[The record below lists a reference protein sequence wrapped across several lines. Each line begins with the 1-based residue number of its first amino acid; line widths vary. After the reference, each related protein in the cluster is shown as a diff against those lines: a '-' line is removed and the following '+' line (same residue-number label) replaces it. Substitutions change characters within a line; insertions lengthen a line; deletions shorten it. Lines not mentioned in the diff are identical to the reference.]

1 MKLTSQRLVRNALKA
16 MIEQDMERRTPTC
29 TGWLYQPKRPE
40 QMQKE
45 ENVLCKKTENPSAN
59 L

>member
-1 MKLTSQRLVRNALKA
+1 
-16 MIEQDMERRTPTC
+16 MEGWPPVC
-29 TGWLYQPKRPE
+29 TGWMYQPKRPE

-45 ENVLCKKTENPSAN
+45 ENALRMKTEKPNPN